1 MTAGNLSSAET
12 PASEDASKN
21 SEDLVPGA
29 PSIWSQTVDARFS
42 VGHNDNILLDSS
54 ASERSVAITGGLEA
68 TVVRLPL
75 DGRQVLLTLTGD
87 YIHYPDGQRVG
98 HEAFLLG
105 LAQVKLDFSP
115 RWQAGLDLQY
125 LFLDQVI
132 DTSITETNS
141 SAALVRGHGI
151 TVCPSVRHDLPGGFW
166 LELGLAAMRQF
177 LDEPFDDYW
186 EDGPKFAVVRDH
198 GFRSSASLTYE
209 WKQRFHDTREQ
220 VSLSGTNLP
229 GTDLRFQT
237 HAVELALRQNWDEQR
252 RWRTVTRLEFLANQ
266 DNGPGYFDYQRYRA
280 SQQLRFVAKQWEA
293 KVQARVSYYD
303 FSHQTASDSDPELRA
318 KTLLDISLRAER
330 RLSKQLKLF
339 ADYTFEKSLSN
350 RPADEYH
357 VNKVAGG
364 LDCGF

>member
-1 MTAGNLSSAET
+1 MTAGNVPSAET
-12 PASEDASKN
+12 PASEDPSKN
-21 SEDLVPGA
+21 PEDFIPDA
-29 PSIWSQTVDARFS
+29 PSIWSQTIDARFS
-42 VGHNDNILLDSS
+42 AGYNDNILLDSS
-54 ASERSVAITGGLEA
+54 ASERSRAISGGLEA

-87 YIHYPDGQRVG
+87 YVRYPDGERVG

-105 LAQVKLDFSP
+105 LTQVKLDVSP

-151 TVCPSVRHDLPGGFW
+151 TVRPSVRHDLPGGFW
-166 LELGLAAMRQF
+166 LELGVAATRQF
-177 LDEPFDDYW
+177 LDDPFDDYW
-186 EDGPKFAVVRDH
+186 EGGPKFAVVREY
-198 GFRSSASLTYE
+198 GFRSSVSLGYE
-209 WKQRFHDTREQ
+209 WKQRFHDSREQ

-229 GTDLRFQT
+229 GTDLRFQA
-237 HAVELALRQNWDEQR
+237 HEIELAIRQNWDEQR
-252 RWRTVTRLEFLANQ
+252 RWRTVTRLEVLANS

-280 SQQLRFVAKQWEA
+280 SQQMRYVAKNWEA
-293 KVQARVSYYD
+293 KAQGEISYYD

-318 KTLLDISLRAER
+318 KTLLEISLRAER
-330 RLSKQLKLF
+330 RLSKNVKLF
-339 ADYTFEKSLSN
+339 ADYTFAESLSN
-350 RPADEYH
+350 RPADEYR